1 MKQRELIRPMD
12 RPEAAPA
19 SFREIATGRAV
30 RLDQFGYA
38 EWDAEFLSAVT
49 VLGGFFVRRQYREW
63 TGLAKGWAEREFL
76 TKASGL
82 GHVRAC
88 VRERLYRVSR
98 ESVYQELDSDH
109 TVRGSTSRI
118 LAKRSLLALDYLT
131 LRRDQSGW
139 LVDAAQKSAYFQSL
153 GVSEDRLPRGVR
165 IRQGERC
172 KFPGVIPIR
181 TARGKPRMVEFLYP
195 HAGST
200 AHHFKRQLKLYE
212 PLATGLRSIG
222 IGCCWRVLTE
232 DQVQLLRL
240 RNAWGKWVTSHKPD
254 PTELEYFVLKKSFE
268 NERWA
273 ELSVADIDRYA
284 ELRRIHEDEGV
295 SRQFRTTERRYRA
308 WLERGSQP
316 VEPGSDFAEDCEL
329 RELLLKHDYTLADR
343 IRSGS
348 MATATLQPDA
358 RGGPVSGRA

>member
-1 MKQRELIRPMD
+1 MKQRELTGPTD
-12 RPEAAPA
+12 RPGAAPA
-19 SFREIATGRAV
+19 SFREIARDRGG
-30 RLDQFGYA
+30 RLDRFGYA
-38 EWDAEFLSAVT
+38 EWDAEFLGAVT

-63 TGLAKGWAEREFL
+63 TGLAKEWTEREFL
-76 TKASGL
+76 TRATGL

-88 VRERLYRVSR
+88 VGERLYRVSR
-98 ESVYQELDSDH
+98 ERVYRELDSDH
-109 TVRGSTSRI
+109 TAWGTITRI

-131 LRRDQSGW
+131 WRRDQSGW
-139 LVDAAQKSAYFQSL
+139 MVDATEKSAYFQSL

-165 IRQGERC
+165 VRQGERC

-195 HAGST
+195 HAGSR

-212 PLATGLRSIG
+212 PLATGLRALG

-240 RNAWGKWVTSHKPD
+240 RNAWGQWVTSHKRD

-273 ELSVADIDRYA
+273 ELSVQDIDRYA
-284 ELRRIHEDEGV
+284 ALRRIHEDEGV

-316 VEPGSDFAEDCEL
+316 VEPGADFAEGCKL

-343 IRSGS
+343 IRSGVMS
-348 MATATLQPDA
+348 TVAVPLDA
-358 RGGPVSGRA
+358 QRRPVSGGA